1 MHLKKCG
8 HLLRNTSPGAVQW
21 AYGIF
26 GILFLV
32 MVICFE
38 LQIESYRASSDLMED
53 ALAAGNLASAVID
66 LREYGKTGI
75 MQIKDPADSYRI
87 YRDALAINLGLNA
100 AGEGGNAALIS
111 GRVQVESYIVYNVSD
126 GTVTEIRVVG
136 EGAGTRTGRLGEIR
150 TPEGQIVSS
159 TGVYSRISYPVKGWL
174 GTEVTARKGNLA
186 EVVRNP

>member
-1 MHLKKCG
+1 M
-8 HLLRNTSPGAVQW
+8 RRPPASSGAVQW

-26 GILFLV
+26 GILFLT

-75 MQIKDPADSYRI
+75 LQIRDPLDSYRI
-87 YRDALAINLGLNA
+87 YREALAVNLGLNG

-111 GRVQVESYIVYNVSD
+111 GRVQVESYIVYNVSE
-126 GTVTEIRVVG
+126 GMVTEIRVAG
-136 EGAGTRTGRLGEIR
+136 DDTGTRTGRLGEVT
-150 TPEGQIVSS
+150 TPEGQMVSS